1 MAENNVIPP
10 VLPVTEPELRRTKID
25 PKGVLQKNLKTFVYL
40 GAALLVIAAALF
52 SSTAKKTPQAS
63 AKGQPPQPT
72 LQDNTD
78 NNVQDLKNQLKA
90 ERDKEA
96 QQQAEATANSND
108 PALASATP
116 AQRAAAAAYGPTG
129 VAVPC
134 IPNQANPAQPCQQP
148 GYGPAGYGQPAN
160 PQPQLSPKQQQAQ
173 LIAAKERE
181 RADESRF
188 ASNLVYARTQEPQ
201 QISGQTPA
209 AQYVPAAQN
218 AQRQED
224 SSLQAPR
231 APGDP
236 PEQAGGYKRPMEA
249 NIDSASGQPYLVY
262 EGSIL
267 DTVLMNRLDGDASGP
282 VKVLVSNP
290 LYSHD
295 HQHVIIPEGTVVLG
309 EAKKIGSAGF
319 GQQRRI
325 AVVFHRLIMPDGY
338 SVDLDQFHGLDQIG
352 EEGLKDK
359 VNNHYFEIFGASI
372 ALGVI
377 AGAGEITE
385 GGGTIST
392 SGSQAFTT
400 GTAGSISQSANTMS
414 ADSFRL
420 LPKESETTSAWTA
433 TKWAETRRGW
443 IFITSRPTMR
453 EALRPLISLWIDTL
467 VLRLLNEPMPD
478 QKPVWF
484 VIDELASLQRL
495 PQLHTA
501 ITENRKSQNPVILGF
516 QGRSQME
523 ARYGEDSEAML
534 SQPATKIFLRTT
546 EPRAAKWV
554 PALHLENSRLSS
566 VRKVYRR
573 ASSPPPRP
581 SKQSMKSSAV
591 SAKGKARLSRF

>member
-10 VLPVTEPELRRTKID
+10 VLPESEPDLRHSKID

-40 GAALLVIAAALF
+40 GAALLVIAAAIF
-52 SSTAKKTPQAS
+52 SSTAKKTPTQQVA

-96 QQQAEATANSND
+96 QQQATSTTAND

-116 AQRAAAAAYGPTG
+116 EQRAAAAAYGPNG
-129 VAVPC
+129 VALPC
-134 IPNQANPAQPCQQP
+134 IPNQANPAQPCQQAANI
-148 GYGPAGYGQPAN
+148 PAGYGQPAN
-160 PQPQLSPKQQQAQ
+160 AQPQLSPEQQQSQ

-188 ASNLVYARTQEPQ
+188 ASNLVYSRALEQAQ
-201 QISGQTPA
+201 PA
-209 AQYVPAAQN
+209 PVQPAQYAQPSQT
-218 AQRQED
+218 AQRQEE
-224 SSLQAPR
+224 STLVTPK
-231 APGDP
+231 APGEGQ
-236 PEQAGGYKRPMEA
+236 EQAGEYKRPMEA

-267 DTVLMNRLDGDASGP
+267 DTVLMNRLDGDAAGP
-282 VKVLVSNP
+282 VKVLVSEP

-319 GQQRRI
+319 GQQRRM

-385 GGGTIST
+385 GGGAIST

-400 GTAGSISQSANTMS
+400 GTASSISQSANSILDRFMQIPPTITIREGHRIKIYFTQDM
-414 ADSFRL
+414 L
-420 LPKESETTSAWTA
+420 LPAYSNHT
-433 TKWAETRRGW
+433 
-443 IFITSRPTMR
+443 I
-453 EALRPLISLWIDTL
+453 
-467 VLRLLNEPMPD
+467 
-478 QKPVWF
+478 
-484 VIDELASLQRL
+484 
-495 PQLHTA
+495 PQT
-501 ITENRKSQNPVILGF
+501 F
-516 QGRSQME
+516 
-523 ARYGEDSEAML
+523 
-534 SQPATKIFLRTT
+534 
-546 EPRAAKWV
+546 
-554 PALHLENSRLSS
+554 
-566 VRKVYRR
+566 
-573 ASSPPPRP
+573 
-581 SKQSMKSSAV
+581 
-591 SAKGKARLSRF
+591 